1 MRQICLYLLGLP
13 PYITAI
19 FRVGFHSHISF
30 QTFVG
35 FLRAPMIFCGLFVI
49 GWWCFW
55 MLGSDDGED
64 RFWDKQTSVGRGRA
78 RAPPPPPPPPL
89 GLVP

>member
-1 MRQICLYLLGLP
+1 
-13 PYITAI
+13 
-19 FRVGFHSHISF
+19 
-30 QTFVG
+30 
-35 FLRAPMIFCGLFVI
+35 MIFCGLFVI

-78 RAPPPPPPPPL
+78 RAPPPPPPPPPL